1 MRSLDLHHG
10 AETYLSARWDRLF
23 LLLSC
28 CLASTI
34 LLKVGQIQYL
44 EILYGVQMLVL
55 IAAFTRNGWQV
66 TLFRPVGVLAL
77 LYGVFLVAALA
88 LSLGVLQRDFYI
100 PEGVNAFKLP
110 VTISV
115 VRSVELL
122 ASLTALAYLVHVFAR
137 QERKAAFAMRV
148 YFRAGVLSAIY
159 GVLSLPFAWLKI
171 ADLGVAQ
178 GRMRGFYNEGGP
190 YGLYVL
196 SVVFVGLSLH
206 QLRWERKKI
215 LFAGFALLAIAFV
228 GSQSKAAVAA
238 LLVIGILN
246 LMLLRSFAQRLA
258 VVGVIV
264 VALVAVSQVIDITRS
279 LRVYREVSLAYE
291 RGSYQHKK
299 DPNFVLGRVAG
310 AFIVPRMIAEHP
322 LTGVGWGNYGLV
334 RNAPE
339 YRGASAWVD
348 LNDEPALGIAGL
360 AAELGLPATALLLFC
375 LIYPAILLRRRGAPS
390 HLVNLALIQP
400 VVHLCGAQLNL
411 TYPWIVTAFA
421 LGVAFRT
428 SLAGESWKP
437 PAMQPSLA
445 YGQGT

>member
-1 MRSLDLHHG
+1 MHDGVASGLG
-10 AETYLSARWDRLF
+10 ARWEKLF
-23 LLLSC
+23 IFLSC

-34 LLKVGQIQYL
+34 LLKVGQVQYL
-44 EILYGVQMLVL
+44 ELLYGLQMVVL
-55 IAAFTRNGWQV
+55 WNAFTKGGWQV
-66 TLFRPVGVLAL
+66 TLLRPVSHLAIF
-77 LYGVFLVAALA
+77 YGVFLAASLA
-88 LSLGVLQRDFYI
+88 LSLAALQRDFYI
-100 PEGVNAFKLP
+100 PVALSAFKLP
-110 VTISV
+110 VTISL

-122 ASLTALAYLVHVFAR
+122 ASLSAVAYLVHVFAR
-137 QERKAAFAMRV
+137 DERKARFAMLV
-148 YFRAGVLSAIY
+148 YFRVGVLSALY
-159 GVLSLPFAWLKI
+159 SVLSLPLAWLKV
-171 ADLGVAQ
+171 ADLGIAQ

-196 SVVFVGLSLH
+196 SVIFVGASLH
-206 QLRWERKKI
+206 QLRWERSRI
-215 LFAGFALLAIAFV
+215 LYAGFALLAIGFV

-238 LLVIGILN
+238 LLAIGIVN
-246 LMLLRSFAQRLA
+246 LLLLRSLAQRLA

-264 VALVAVSQVIDITRS
+264 VALAAVSQVLDVTRS
-279 LRVYREVSLAYE
+279 LRIYREVSLAYE
-291 RGSYQHKK
+291 RGSYQHKN

-360 AAELGLPATALLLFC
+360 AAELGVPATALLLFC
-375 LIYPAILLRRRGAPS
+375 LLYPAVLLQRRGSPS
-390 HLVNLALIQP
+390 HLINLALVQP

-421 LGVAFRT
+421 LGLAFRR
-428 SLAGESWKP
+428 S
-437 PAMQPSLA
+437 PAHEPWGTHALQQSPA
-445 YGQGT
+445 YGAGI